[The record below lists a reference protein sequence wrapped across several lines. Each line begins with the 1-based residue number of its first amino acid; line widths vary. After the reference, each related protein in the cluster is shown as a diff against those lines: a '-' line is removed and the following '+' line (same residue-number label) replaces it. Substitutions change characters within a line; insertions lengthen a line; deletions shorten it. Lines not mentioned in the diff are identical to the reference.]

1 MRSSL
6 DAQVHQA
13 LEARQGLE
21 EVLGDAGAVPQFQV
35 GQVGQ
40 LCQVIHVGGLDVLE
54 TEQGL
59 QGKVKLVNK
68 FAAKKDI

>member
-1 MRSSL
+1 MRGPL

-13 LEARQGLE
+13 LEGRQGVE
-21 EVLGDAGAVPQFQV
+21 EVLGDAGAVPEFQV

-54 TEQGL
+54 AEQGL
-59 QGKVKLVNK
+59 
-68 FAAKKDI
+68 